1 MEILTVPDEVP
12 GRHLVPGKCGWGSRA
27 GMGES
32 LFPLCDRGQT
42 WNCPQASHYS
52 SYIESHQSYCSSFAI
67 KVFMEERD
75 KWGPGK
81 TTRAKG
87 RLDASRKHGG
97 QSRGQ
102 DRWILGSALP
112 SQLQH
117 NGQDHL
123 AAPASSSWI
132 PQSSDEP
139 VTLGSSTGTQAHL
152 VCTCDAMTQ
161 PSSWLEAGIP
171 AHLTLLSGFLDAKWR
186 EGFRN

>member
-97 QSRGQ
+97 QSRGR
-102 DRWILGSALP
+102 DCWILGSALP

-117 NGQDHL
+117 NARTILQPQLPVPGFPSPLMSQSHL
-123 AAPASSSWI
+123 GVVLELRHTWSAPAMQW
-132 PQSSDEP
+132 
-139 VTLGSSTGTQAHL
+139 
-152 VCTCDAMTQ
+152 
-161 PSSWLEAGIP
+161 PSHPPG
-171 AHLTLLSGFLDAKWR
+171 
-186 EGFRN
+186 

>member
-1 MEILTVPDEVP
+1 MEILTVPEVP
-12 GRHLVPGKCGWGSRA
+12 GRHSVPGKCGWGSCA
-27 GMGES
+27 SMGKS

-52 SYIESHQSYCSSFAI
+52 SYISHQSYCSSFAI

-75 KWGPGK
+75 KRGPGK

-97 QSRGQ
+97 QSRAQ

-112 SQLQH
+112 SQWQH

-139 VTLGSSTGTQAHL
+139 TLQSLLGVVLELRHTWSAPVMQW
-152 VCTCDAMTQ
+152 
-161 PSSWLEAGIP
+161 PSHPPG
-171 AHLTLLSGFLDAKWR
+171 
-186 EGFRN
+186 